1 MDYGDHLKL
10 DVQEGLVQAIKIR
23 SRRLKIE
30 REIPLRD
37 WCYFCKIASR
47 FMAISYNR
55 VSYLFVL
62 CESHN
67 GAKVPMH
74 LMVHLDR
81 LVHLLCNESTWLLS
95 ANK

>member
-1 MDYGDHLKL
+1 MDYGDHLNL
-10 DVQEGLVQAIKIR
+10 EVQEGLIQAIKIR

-55 VSYLFVL
+55 VSYLFLL
-62 CESHN
+62 CESRN
-67 GAKVPMH
+67 RAKVPIH
-74 LMVHLDR
+74 RVVRHG
-81 LVHLLCNESTWLLS
+81 SFGG
-95 ANK
+95 